1 MEPATAAALYGVEHV
16 AEGAVAAA
24 AVISQPTVP
33 LRARFNKLPSVSTL
47 ARTGH
52 TLNVIRGK
60 AYIFGGKR
68 ADGEE
73 DKPGQVFVVTL
84 PSSLELDNIDYQT
97 VAPENPDQSKPIP
110 VPAQRS
116 AHASTSVGTD
126 IYIFGGRPAT
136 SPESAPL
143 SEAGAVHRFSTS
155 ILTWTS
161 LTPDNAQ
168 CSSGTPPPR
177 TYASMTSTPHPLP
190 SPAGEDHTLSPITS
204 AESVPSI
211 EDSTPAGGGGGGTLF
226 LHGGS
231 DSSGGSL
238 TDTWAFDIPSR
249 IWSRYPELPAS
260 TSPPPTRASSYMLHA
275 SSSLIDTGPTHNT
288 IHTLPLSL
296 DKFNDLSGSGEL
308 GVSPK
313 PPGNW
318 QAHSLISQVAA
329 IQSEHP
335 EALHTVEAKMGPS
348 SHPQSAEYPA
358 PRAGGGFV
366 SVSTGA
372 GREYA
377 VLLPGA
383 KTSEGSNGEE
393 LDMWTLQLPSEKGT
407 GAAFKDRIRGLFGKD
422 SGMGKWARCDV
433 VQADKEDGV
442 LPLPRGLEEYAYD
455 GGGDWGSGD
464 AVVMWGGRYDKE
476 RGGEVT
482 GEGWVVTF
490 A

>member
-1 MEPATAAALYGVEHV
+1 MEPATAAAVYGVEHV
-16 AEGAVAAA
+16 AEGAIAAA

-33 LRARFNKLPSVSTL
+33 LRARFNKLPSISTL

-60 AYIFGGKR
+60 AYIFGGER
-68 ADGEE
+68 ADREK
-73 DKPGQVFVVTL
+73 DKAGQVFVVTL
-84 PSSLELDNIDYQT
+84 PSSLELANIDYQT
-97 VAPENPDQSKPIP
+97 VAPVDPDQSNPAHL
-110 VPAQRS
+110 PAQRS
-116 AHASTSVGTD
+116 AHASASVGTD
-126 IYIFGGRPAT
+126 IYIFGGRSAT
-136 SPESAPL
+136 SLDSAPL
-143 SEAGAVHRFSTS
+143 PEAGAVHRFSTS
-155 ILTWTS
+155 TLTWTT
-161 LTPDNAQ
+161 LAPDHVQ
-168 CSSGTPPPR
+168 CSSGTPSPR
-177 TYASMTSTPHPLP
+177 TYTSMTLTPHPLA
-190 SPAGEDHTLSPITS
+190 SPPGEDHTLSPITS
-204 AESVPSI
+204 SESAPSI
-211 EDSTPAGGGGGGTLF
+211 EDPTPTGGGGGTLF
-226 LHGGS
+226 LHGGI
-231 DSSGGSL
+231 DSSGKGI
-238 TDTWAFDIPSR
+238 TDTWSFDIPSR

-260 TSPPPTRASSYMLHA
+260 TSPSPSHASSHILHA
-275 SSSLIDTGPTHNT
+275 SSSLIHTGPTHNT
-288 IHTLPLSL
+288 VHTLPLSL
-296 DKFNDLSGSGEL
+296 DKFNDLSGIGEL

-313 PPGNW
+313 PPGIW
-318 QAHSLISQVAA
+318 QSHSLISQAAA

-358 PRAGGGFV
+358 PRIGGGFV

-383 KTSEGSNGEE
+383 KASEGSEGEE
-393 LDMWTLQLPSEKGT
+393 SDIWTLQLPSDKGT
-407 GAAFKDRIRGLFGKD
+407 GAAIKDRIRGWFGKD

-442 LPLPRGLEEYAYD
+442 LPIPRGLEQYACD

-464 AVVMWGGRYDKE
+464 AVVLWGGRYDKE